1 MKVIVIITAVIAFLA
16 LVFAYGLSSWIGR
29 SKEGPEKVK
38 ELSGF
43 VREGVRAF
51 LKRQYKALI
60 PVSLALT
67 VFFGFTAGWI
77 TAAFYAVGA
86 LFPLLAG
93 LIGSGAAVTGSAV
106 TVMAARE
113 DGMNPSLKIAFRSG
127 AVMGLCTAGFVLLG
141 IGGAYILFGIKTAG
155 LIAGFG
161 FGAATTAL
169 FSRVGG
175 GIYCKAADAGAGLME
190 RADTGLRKDDPRNPI
205 AIAGGAGNLAGNAAG
220 IASEMFLSCS
230 AALIAAISIAAVT
243 REIKPNFGY
252 PFDLPVSSGTV
263 FPLAVMA
270 AGLIAAAAGIMFVR
284 GNLKS
289 DPVSSVNA
297 GKYLSNGITAILT
310 LILSYAFFGNF
321 NCAVT
326 VLIGMIAGALNGKIT
341 NTYTLGNSK
350 RLKKIAG
357 RSTGGTLMI
366 DEYGIGMMSTLW
378 PAIVLAAVVLVSN
391 GFADLYGITLAAV
404 GVLSTTGMITGIDA
418 FGPVSSNA
426 GSIVRM
432 ARLTDEAGAVTD
444 ALVST
449 GERNAATGKGF
460 AGCAAALTGIALLL
474 NYMTAAELK
483 TIDLLKPTVIAS
495 LLLGAML
502 PVLFSAFSM
511 NSSMKAASAMIDN
524 ARNQFHSDAGI
535 MAGTVKP
542 GYGKCVDA
550 GMKATLK
557 GIAAPGLLSVAVPFT
572 VGVCMGMEALGGLF
586 AGTLISGVLIS
597 VILTNTGGIWNHSD
611 KFIAGDPYKDAA
623 GFSINCFILLIGMT
637 AVVFAPML
645 VAIRSVL

>member
-16 LVFAYGLSSWIGR
+16 LIFAYGLSSWIGR
-29 SKEGPEKVK
+29 SKDGPEKVK

-43 VREGVRAF
+43 VQEGVGAYF
-51 LKRQYKALI
+51 KRQYKALV
-60 PVSLALT
+60 PVILVLT
-67 VFFGFTAGWI
+67 VFFGFTTNWI
-77 TAAFYAVGA
+77 TAAMYAAGA
-86 LFPLLAG
+86 IFPLLAG
-93 LIGSGAAVTGSAV
+93 LIGSRTAATGSAS
-106 TVMAARE
+106 TARIAIE
-113 DGMNPSLKIAFRSG
+113 EGMNASLKMAFRSG
-127 AVMGLCTAGFVLLG
+127 AVMGLSTAGFVLLG
-141 IGGAYILFGIKTAG
+141 IGGAYALFDIKSAG
-155 LIAGFG
+155 LVAGFG

-169 FSRVGG
+169 FNRVGG
-175 GIYCKAADAGAGLME
+175 GIYCKAADAGASLME
-190 RADTGLRKDDPRNPI
+190 RADTGLRKDDPRNPA
-205 AIAGGAGNLAGNAAG
+205 AIAGCAGGLTGNAAG
-220 IASEMFLSCS
+220 ISSEMFLSFS
-230 AALIAAISIAAVT
+230 GALIAAISIAAAT

-252 PFDLPVSSGTV
+252 PFDLPASSGTV
-263 FPLAVMA
+263 FPLAVSA
-270 AGLIAAAAGIMFVR
+270 AGLLAAVAGIMFVR
-284 GNLKS
+284 GNLRS
-289 DPVSSVNA
+289 DPVSAVNA

-326 VLIGMIAGALNGKIT
+326 VLTGMIAGALNGKIT

-350 RLKKIAG
+350 HLKKIAG
-357 RSTGGTLMI
+357 QSTGGTLMI

-378 PAIVLAAVVLVSN
+378 PAVILATVVLISN

-404 GVLSTTGMITGIDA
+404 GVLSTTGMITAIDA
-418 FGPVSSNA
+418 FGPVSANA

-432 ARLTDEAGAVTD
+432 ARLSEEAGTVTD
-444 ALVST
+444 ALISL

-474 NYMTAAELK
+474 NYMTAADLN
-483 TIDLLKPTVIAS
+483 TIDLLKPSVIAA
-495 LLLGAML
+495 LFFGAML

-511 NSSMKAASAMIDN
+511 NSSMKAAAAMIEN

-557 GIAAPGLLSVAVPFT
+557 GIAAPGLLAVAVPFAAA
-572 VGVCMGMEALGGLF
+572 VFMGMEALGGLL
-586 AGTLISGVLIS
+586 AGALISGVLVS
-597 VILTNTGGIWNHSD
+597 VILSNTGGIWNHSE
-611 KFIAGDPYKDAA
+611 KFMAGDPYKDAA
-623 GFSINCFILLIGMT
+623 GFSINCFILMICMS

-645 VAIRSVL
+645 VAIRSML